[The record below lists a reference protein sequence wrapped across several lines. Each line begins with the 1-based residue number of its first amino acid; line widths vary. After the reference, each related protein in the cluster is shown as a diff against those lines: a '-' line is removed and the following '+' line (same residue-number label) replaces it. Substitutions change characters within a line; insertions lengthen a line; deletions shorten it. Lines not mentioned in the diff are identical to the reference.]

1 MHDSNLS
8 METRDSCGSAAGQE
22 WPREDTADLEETHR
36 LTAGLSSPAKV
47 SLAGFVRIE
56 TQANLEMLIKEH
68 KMRGQ
73 V

>member
-1 MHDSNLS
+1 M
-8 METRDSCGSAAGQE
+8 
-22 WPREDTADLEETHR
+22 DTADLEETHR
-36 LTAGLSSPAKV
+36 LTAGLRRYLHRQDPPTKRV
-47 SLAGFVRIE
+47 SLAGLVRIE